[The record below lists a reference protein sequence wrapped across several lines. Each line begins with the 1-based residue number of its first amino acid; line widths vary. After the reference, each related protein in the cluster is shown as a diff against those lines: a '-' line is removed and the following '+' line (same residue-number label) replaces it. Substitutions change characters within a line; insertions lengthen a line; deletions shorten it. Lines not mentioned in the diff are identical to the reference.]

1 MELTI
6 NYIYLL
12 QEREFIK
19 TNENIYKVG
28 RTAQVNHARFN
39 DYPKGSILLFQII
52 CSNCKD
58 IEKQIIL
65 ALTTNFKQRKDI
77 GTEYFEGNYNSM
89 IDIIY
94 AIVKNYEKNISEN
107 SNIDISNNSN
117 RNINNLGDNYLERLT
132 PKLNLNSSKCII
144 RPFKNMTKYIC
155 VRCGHES
162 SQLNH
167 LRKHLNRAKEC
178 IKKYDET
185 DRSILLE
192 MLDNSSEY
200 LKYLDI
206 FRPIINKFNQ
216 INITAL
222 NISSDSSNNEE
233 TNNLGHS
240 NKSIYKTNYNCMYCD
255 RPHNNRQNRWKHEK
269 KCPNKK

>member
-28 RTAQVNHARFN
+28 RTAQANHARFN
-39 DYPKGSILLFQII
+39 DYPKGSILLFQMI

-94 AIVKNYEKNISEN
+94 SIVKNYEKNISEN

-117 RNINNLGDNYLERLT
+117 SNINNLGDKYLDRLN
-132 PKLNLNSSKCII
+132 PKLNLNSSKCIN
-144 RPFKNMTKYIC
+144 RSFKNMTKYIC

-162 SQLNH
+162 SQIGDLK
-167 LRKHLNRAKEC
+167 KHLNKAKEC
-178 IKKYDET
+178 MKKYDET
-185 DRSILLE
+185 DRAILLK
-192 MLDNSSEY
+192 MLNNVSEY
-200 LKYLDI
+200 LRYLEI
-206 FRPIINKFNQ
+206 FRPIINSSDQ

-222 NISSDSSNNEE
+222 NISSY
-233 TNNLGHS
+233 HS
-240 NKSIYKTNYNCMYCD
+240 NSEITKNLDCSDKSIYKTNYNCMYCD